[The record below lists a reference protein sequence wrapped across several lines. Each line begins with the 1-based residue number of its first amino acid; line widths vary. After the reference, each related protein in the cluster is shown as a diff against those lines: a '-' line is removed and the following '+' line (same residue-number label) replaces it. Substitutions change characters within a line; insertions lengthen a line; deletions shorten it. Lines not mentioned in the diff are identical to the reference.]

1 MFKKKRNIGKLLLGS
16 FLIVAVLT
24 ALFGKEYCKN

>member
-24 ALFGKEYCKN
+24 QHVWRKKGR

>member
-24 ALFGKEYCKN
+24 VWRKKGR